1 MLLAVIDP
9 VYVRVIE
16 ERKIKNATKKKTLLL
31 KKKIYLK

>member
-16 ERKIKNATKKKTLLL
+16 ERKIKNATKKKH
-31 KKKIYLK
+31 YY